1 MSLLVVGSVA
11 FDTVETHAGRRE
23 DVLGGSATFFSTAAS
38 FFVPVR
44 LVAVV
49 GDDFPESHITEL
61 QSRGV
66 DTAGLQTQPGK
77 TFRWE
82 GRYDDLNEA
91 TTLDTQLNVF
101 EHFKPQLPP
110 GFEDSDYVF
119 LANIDPV
126 LQGQVLDQIRN
137 PRLVALDTMNFWIQD
152 VIPGKLEAL
161 KAVIARVD
169 LLFVNDK
176 EAQLLSGED
185 NVVLAAEKIREMGPK
200 TVVIKRGEF
209 GALIFGENG
218 IFAVPAMPLERV
230 VDPTGAGDSFA
241 GGFLGFLAASGRN
254 DADTLRRAAVAGS
267 VTASFVV
274 EDFSLDRLKTL
285 DKGQI
290 SERYSA
296 FRDLVRIP
304 E

>member
-23 DVLGGSATFFSTAAS
+23 GVLGGSATFFSTAAS
-38 FFVPVR
+38 FFTPVR

-49 GDDFPESHITEL
+49 GDDFPERHVEEL
-61 QSRGV
+61 EARGV
-66 DTAGLQTQPGK
+66 DTAGLQRQPGQ

-101 EHFKPQLPP
+101 EQFQPELPA
-110 GFEDSDYVF
+110 GFERSDYVF

-126 LQGQVLDQIRN
+126 LQGQVLDQIRA
-137 PRLVALDTMNFWIQD
+137 PRLVALDTMNFWIED
-152 VIPGKLEAL
+152 IIPGKRAALEA
-161 KAVIARVD
+161 VVARVD
-169 LLFVNDK
+169 LLFINDK
-176 EAQLLSGED
+176 EAELLSGED
-185 NVVLAAEKIREMGPK
+185 NVVKAAQRIKEMGPS

-209 GALIFGENG
+209 GALMFSEDG

-241 GGFLGFLAASGRN
+241 GGFMGFLAASGRV
-254 DADTLRRAAVAGS
+254 DAEGIRRAAVAGS
-267 VTASFVV
+267 VTASFAV
-274 EDFSLDRLKTL
+274 EDFSLDRLKAL

-290 SERYSA
+290 AERYQA

>member
-23 DVLGGSATFFSTAAS
+23 NVLGGSATFFSTAAS
-38 FFVPVR
+38 FFTPVR

-49 GDDFPESHITEL
+49 GEDFPEQHVLEL
-61 QSRGV
+61 KARGV
-66 DTAGLQTQPGK
+66 DTSGLQRQPGK

-101 EHFKPQLPP
+101 EHFKPELPA
-110 GFEDSDYVF
+110 GFESSDYVF

-126 LQGQVLDQIRN
+126 LQGQVLDQIRA
-137 PRLVALDTMNFWIQD
+137 PRLVALDTMNFWIED
-152 VIPGKLEAL
+152 VIPGKRAALEA
-161 KAVIARVD
+161 VVSRVD

-176 EAQLLSGED
+176 EAELLSGEE
-185 NVVLAAEKIREMGPK
+185 NVVKAAKRIRDMGPS

-209 GALIFGENG
+209 GALMFSDDGT
-218 IFAVPAMPLERV
+218 FAVPAMPLEEV
-230 VDPTGAGDSFA
+230 IDPTGAGDSFA
-241 GGFLGFLAASGRN
+241 GGFMGFLAASGRV
-254 DADTLRRAAVAGS
+254 DSDGIRRAAVAGS
-267 VTASFVV
+267 VTASFAV
-274 EDFSLDRLKTL
+274 EDFSLDRLKSL
-285 DKGQI
+285 DKGQV
-290 SERYSA
+290 SKRYTA

>member
-1 MSLLVVGSVA
+1 MA

-23 DVLGGSATFFSTAAS
+23 EVLGGSATFFSTAAS
-38 FFVPVR
+38 FFTPVR

-49 GDDFPESHITEL
+49 GEDFPERHVHEL
-61 QSRGV
+61 KARGI
-66 DTAGLQTQPGK
+66 DTSGLQRQPGK

-101 EHFKPQLPP
+101 EHFEPQLPP
-110 GFEDSDYVF
+110 GFEGSDYVF

-126 LQGQVLDQIRN
+126 LQGQVLDQIRA
-137 PRLVALDTMNFWIQD
+137 PRLVALDTMNFWIED
-152 VIPGKLEAL
+152 IIPGKRAALE
-161 KAVIARVD
+161 AVIARVD
-169 LLFVNDK
+169 VLCVNDK
-176 EAQLLSGED
+176 EAQMLSGED
-185 NVVLAAEKIREMGPK
+185 NVVKAANAIREMGPK

-209 GALIFGENG
+209 GALIFGAEG

-241 GGFLGFLAASGRN
+241 GGFMGFLAASGRV
-254 DADTLRRAAVAGS
+254 DAEGVRRAAVAGS
-267 VTASFVV
+267 VTASFAV

-290 SERYSA
+290 AERYSA

>member
-38 FFVPVR
+38 FFTPVR

-49 GDDFPESHITEL
+49 GEDFPEQHVHEL
-61 QSRGV
+61 QARGV
-66 DTAGLQTQPGK
+66 DTAGLQRQPGK

-101 EHFKPQLPP
+101 EHFKPELPA
-110 GFEDSDYVF
+110 GFESSDYVF

-126 LQGQVLDQIRN
+126 LQGQVLDQIRA
-137 PRLVALDTMNFWIQD
+137 PRLVALDTMNFWIED
-152 VIPGKLEAL
+152 VIPGKRAALEA
-161 KAVIARVD
+161 VVSRVD

-176 EAQLLSGED
+176 EAELLSGEE
-185 NVVLAAEKIREMGPK
+185 NVVKAAQRIREMGPS

-209 GALIFGENG
+209 GALMFSDDG
-218 IFAVPAMPLERV
+218 IFAVPAMPLEQV
-230 VDPTGAGDSFA
+230 IDPTGAGDSFA
-241 GGFLGFLAASGRN
+241 GGFMGFLAASGRV
-254 DADTLRRAAVAGS
+254 DPDGIRRAAVAS
-267 VTASFVV
+267 
-274 EDFSLDRLKTL
+274 
-285 DKGQI
+285 
-290 SERYSA
+290 
-296 FRDLVRIP
+296 
-304 E
+304 

>member
-38 FFVPVR
+38 FFTPVR

-49 GDDFPESHITEL
+49 GEDFPEQHVLEL
-61 QSRGV
+61 KARGV
-66 DTAGLQTQPGK
+66 DTSGLQRQPGK

-101 EHFKPQLPP
+101 EHFKPDLPA
-110 GFEDSDYVF
+110 GFESSDYVF

-126 LQGQVLDQIRN
+126 LQGQVLDQIRA
-137 PRLVALDTMNFWIQD
+137 PRLVALDTMNFWIED
-152 VIPGKLEAL
+152 VIPGKRAALEA
-161 KAVIARVD
+161 VVSRVD

-176 EAQLLSGED
+176 EAELLSGEE
-185 NVVLAAEKIREMGPK
+185 NVVKAAQRIRDMGPS

-209 GALIFGENG
+209 GALMFSDDGT
-218 IFAVPAMPLERV
+218 FAVPAMPLEEV
-230 VDPTGAGDSFA
+230 IDPTGAGDSFA
-241 GGFLGFLAASGRN
+241 GGFMGFLVASGRV
-254 DADTLRRAAVAGS
+254 DSDGIRRAAVAGS
-267 VTASFVV
+267 VTASFAV
-274 EDFSLDRLKTL
+274 EDFSLDRLKSL
-285 DKGQI
+285 DKGQV
-290 SERYSA
+290 SKRYTA

>member
-38 FFVPVR
+38 FFSPVR

-49 GDDFPESHITEL
+49 GEDFPEHHVAEL
-61 QSRGV
+61 EGRGV
-66 DTAGLQTQPGK
+66 DTSGLQRQAGK

-101 EHFKPQLPP
+101 EHFRPELPA
-110 GFEDSDYVF
+110 GFESSDYVF

-126 LQGQVLDQIRN
+126 LQGQVLDQVRA
-137 PRLVALDTMNFWIQD
+137 PRLVALDTMNFWIED
-152 VIPGKLEAL
+152 IIPGKRAALES
-161 KAVIARVD
+161 VISRVD

-176 EAQLLSGED
+176 EAELLSGEV
-185 NVVLAAEKIREMGPK
+185 NVVKAAQRIREMGPA

-209 GALIFGENG
+209 GALMFSSDG
-218 IFAVPAMPLERV
+218 IFAVPAMPLESV

-241 GGFLGFLAASGRN
+241 GGFMGFLAASGRV
-254 DADTLRRAAVAGS
+254 DAEGIRRAAVAGS
-267 VTASFVV
+267 VTASFAVQ
-274 EDFSLDRLKTL
+274 DFSLDRLKTL

-290 SERYSA
+290 SERYNA

>member
-23 DVLGGSATFFSTAAS
+23 EVLGGSATFFSTAAS
-38 FFVPVR
+38 FFSPVR

-49 GDDFPESHITEL
+49 GEDFPQHHVAEL
-61 QSRGV
+61 EGRGV
-66 DTAGLQTQPGK
+66 DTAGLQRQAGK

-101 EHFKPQLPP
+101 EHFKPELPS
-110 GFEDSDYVF
+110 GFESSDYVF

-126 LQGQVLDQIRN
+126 LQGQVLDQIRA
-137 PRLVALDTMNFWIQD
+137 PRLVALDTMNFWIED
-152 VIPGKLEAL
+152 IIPGKRAALEA
-161 KAVIARVD
+161 VISRVD

-176 EAQLLSGED
+176 EAELLSGES
-185 NVVLAAEKIREMGPK
+185 NVVKAAQRIREMGPS

-209 GALIFGENG
+209 GALMFSSDG
-218 IFAVPAMPLERV
+218 IFAVPAMPLETV

-241 GGFLGFLAASGRN
+241 GGFMGFLAASGRV
-254 DADTLRRAAVAGS
+254 DAEGIRRAAVAGS
-267 VTASFVV
+267 VTASFAVQ
-274 EDFSLDRLKTL
+274 DFSLDRLKTL

-290 SERYSA
+290 SERYNA

>member
-23 DVLGGSATFFSTAAS
+23 GVLGGSATFFSTAAS
-38 FFVPVR
+38 FFTPVR

-49 GDDFPESHITEL
+49 GEDFPERHVEEL
-61 QSRGV
+61 EARGV
-66 DTAGLQTQPGK
+66 DTAGLQRQPGQ

-101 EHFKPQLPP
+101 EQFQPELPA
-110 GFEDSDYVF
+110 GFERSDYVF

-126 LQGQVLDQIRN
+126 LQGQVLDQIRA
-137 PRLVALDTMNFWIQD
+137 PRLVALDTMNFWIED
-152 VIPGKLEAL
+152 IIPGKRAALEA
-161 KAVIARVD
+161 VVARVD
-169 LLFVNDK
+169 LLFINDK
-176 EAQLLSGED
+176 EAELLSGED
-185 NVVLAAEKIREMGPK
+185 NVVKAAQKIKEMGPS

-209 GALIFGENG
+209 GALMFSEDG

-241 GGFLGFLAASGRN
+241 GGFMGFLAASGRV
-254 DADTLRRAAVAGS
+254 DAEGIRRAAVAGS
-267 VTASFVV
+267 VTASFAV
-274 EDFSLDRLKTL
+274 EDFSLDRLKAL

-290 SERYSA
+290 AERYQA

>member
-38 FFVPVR
+38 FFSPVR

-49 GDDFPESHITEL
+49 GEDFPEHHVAEL
-61 QSRGV
+61 EGRGV
-66 DTAGLQTQPGK
+66 DTSGLQRQAGK

-101 EHFKPQLPP
+101 EHFKPELPA
-110 GFEDSDYVF
+110 GFESSDYVF

-126 LQGQVLDQIRN
+126 LQGQVLDQVRA
-137 PRLVALDTMNFWIQD
+137 PRLVALDTMNFWIED
-152 VIPGKLEAL
+152 IIPGKRAALES
-161 KAVIARVD
+161 VISRVD

-176 EAQLLSGED
+176 EAELLSGEA
-185 NVVLAAEKIREMGPK
+185 NVVKAAQRIREMGPA

-209 GALIFGENG
+209 GALMFSSDG
-218 IFAVPAMPLERV
+218 IFAVPAMPLESV

-241 GGFLGFLAASGRN
+241 GGFMGFLAASGRV
-254 DADTLRRAAVAGS
+254 DAEGIRRAAVAGS
-267 VTASFVV
+267 VTASFAVQ
-274 EDFSLDRLKTL
+274 DFSLDRLKTL

-290 SERYSA
+290 SERYNA

>member
-23 DVLGGSATFFSTAAS
+23 NVLGGSATFFSTAAS
-38 FFVPVR
+38 FFTPVR

-49 GDDFPESHITEL
+49 GEDFPEQHVLEL
-61 QSRGV
+61 KARGV
-66 DTAGLQTQPGK
+66 DTSGLQRQPGK

-91 TTLDTQLNVF
+91 TTLETQLNVF
-101 EHFKPQLPP
+101 EHFKPELPA
-110 GFEDSDYVF
+110 GFESSDYVF

-126 LQGQVLDQIRN
+126 LQGQVLDQIRA
-137 PRLVALDTMNFWIQD
+137 PRLVALDTMNFWIED
-152 VIPGKLEAL
+152 VIPGKRAALEA
-161 KAVIARVD
+161 VVSRVD

-176 EAQLLSGED
+176 EAELLSGEE
-185 NVVLAAEKIREMGPK
+185 NVVKAAKRIRDMGPS

-209 GALIFGENG
+209 GALMFSDDGT
-218 IFAVPAMPLERV
+218 FAVPAMPLEEV
-230 VDPTGAGDSFA
+230 IDPTGAGDSFA
-241 GGFLGFLAASGRN
+241 GGFMGFLAASGRV
-254 DADTLRRAAVAGS
+254 DSDGIRRAAVAGS
-267 VTASFVV
+267 VTASFAV
-274 EDFSLDRLKTL
+274 EDFSLDRLKSL
-285 DKGQI
+285 DKGQV
-290 SERYSA
+290 SKRYTA

>member
-38 FFVPVR
+38 FFTPVR

-49 GDDFPESHITEL
+49 GEDFPERHVVEL
-61 QSRGV
+61 QARGV
-66 DTAGLQTQPGK
+66 DTSGLQRQPGK
-77 TFRWE
+77 TFPRE

-101 EHFKPQLPP
+101 EHFKPELPS
-110 GFEDSDYVF
+110 GFEQSDYVF

-126 LQGQVLDQIRN
+126 LQGQVLDQIRA
-137 PRLVALDTMNFWIQD
+137 PRLVALDTMNFWIED
-152 VIPGKLEAL
+152 IIPGKRAALEA
-161 KAVIARVD
+161 VIRRVD

-176 EAQLLSGED
+176 EAELLSGED
-185 NVVLAAEKIREMGPK
+185 NVVKAAQYIREMGPS

-209 GALIFGENG
+209 GALMFSSDG
-218 IFAVPAMPLERV
+218 IFAVPAMPLEQV

-241 GGFLGFLAASGRN
+241 GGFMGFLAASGRV
-254 DADTLRRAAVAGS
+254 DAEGIRRAAVAGS
-267 VTASFVV
+267 VTASFAV
-274 EDFSLDRLKTL
+274 EDFSLDRLKSL

-290 SERYSA
+290 SKRYTA

>member
-38 FFVPVR
+38 FFTPVR

-49 GDDFPESHITEL
+49 GEDFPEQHVHEL
-61 QSRGV
+61 QARGV
-66 DTAGLQTQPGK
+66 DTAGLQRQPGK

-101 EHFKPQLPP
+101 EHFKPELPT
-110 GFEDSDYVF
+110 GFESSDYVF

-126 LQGQVLDQIRN
+126 LQGQVLDQIRA
-137 PRLVALDTMNFWIQD
+137 PRLVALDTMNFWIED
-152 VIPGKLEAL
+152 VIPGKRAALEA
-161 KAVIARVD
+161 VVSRVD

-176 EAQLLSGED
+176 EAELLSGEE
-185 NVVLAAEKIREMGPK
+185 NVVKAAQRIREMGPS

-209 GALIFGENG
+209 GALMFSDDG
-218 IFAVPAMPLERV
+218 IFAVPAMPLEQV
-230 VDPTGAGDSFA
+230 IDPTGAGDSFA
-241 GGFLGFLAASGRN
+241 GGFMGFLAASGRV
-254 DADTLRRAAVAGS
+254 DPDGIRRAAVAGS
-267 VTASFVV
+267 VTASFAV

-285 DKGQI
+285 DKGQV
-290 SERYSA
+290 SKRYTA